1 MISALDLTTKPTNRS
16 IITVNNSVRLGTDAH
31 TVEVGVNTAPIEE
44 QVVTAE
50 DKDAII
56 DGLKEKLKQQ
66 KARHQRVRHA
76 FDGIKSRRQREI
88 QRNDALVRENNAIK
102 EKLEEYRQKLIRHES
117 HLRYESSGP
126 LVCQMPSRV
135 EQQLF
140 TCRQEVDQLERKLA
154 AERQKSAKI
163 NRERMIA
170 KQEASEKARNYPL
183 VTRDNDSLPQLY
195 VNPVNQRVDRSS
207 EPLIFLRGAPTLTLR
222 THTLF
227 ASKLCA
233 KMGVKFGHKCAA
245 TLQTATIGSPIGKI
259 VVTVCADGLHRL
271 TTACEQPFAANTD
284 VKVVLLEDSPD
295 AVNSAHFAACVQWL
309 ADYFG
314 GRKQTV
320 ADNTVQFCPSVSNS
334 EFYRKVWSTLKD
346 EIRFG
351 QTTSYGEL
359 ASMAG
364 NPRASR
370 AVGSAMRSNPF
381 LLLVPCHRV
390 LNKDGSVGNFSGTGG
405 PALKQWLLSHE
416 SHYLADH

>member
-1 MISALDLTTKPTNRS
+1 MISALDLTIQPTNRS
-16 IITVNNSVRLGTDAH
+16 IMTVNNSVRLGTATH
-31 TVEVGVNTAPIEE
+31 TVKVGVNTTPIEE

-56 DGLKEKLKQQ
+56 AGLKEELKQR

-76 FDGIKSRRQREI
+76 FDGIKSRRQRGI
-88 QRNDALVRENNAIK
+88 QKNDALVRENNAIK
-102 EKLEEYRQKLIRHES
+102 EKLEEYRQELIRHES
-117 HLRYESSGP
+117 HLRYDSSGP
-126 LVCQMPSRV
+126 LVCQVPFSL

-140 TCRQEVDQLERKLA
+140 TSRREVIQLERQLA

-170 KQEASEKARNYPL
+170 EQEASEKARNYPL

-207 EPLIFLRGAPTLTLR
+207 EPLIFLGWPTILV
-222 THTLF
+222 
-227 ASKLCA
+227 AVSK
-233 KMGVKFGHKCAA
+233 
-245 TLQTATIGSPIGKI
+245 QWPTIPFSFVHQFPI
-259 VVTVCADGLHRL
+259 
-271 TTACEQPFAANTD
+271 
-284 VKVVLLEDSPD
+284 
-295 AVNSAHFAACVQWL
+295 
-309 ADYFG
+309 
-314 GRKQTV
+314 
-320 ADNTVQFCPSVSNS
+320 
-334 EFYRKVWSTLKD
+334 D

-416 SHYLADH
+416 SHYLADY